1 MGVNKNFRPG
11 ISHPFYF
18 IRTGLYEG
26 IRDRAD
32 RLHGTLL
39 DFGCGEKPY
48 QSLFTNV
55 SKYIGLDYENPGH
68 SHKNEH
74 IDVFYNGENIPFGD
88 EYFDSALCSEVFE
101 HLFNLE
107 LSLSELHRVLKPG
120 GTLLVTCPFV
130 WEEHEL
136 PHDYARYTTFALN
149 HLFERHGFQ
158 VLEYQKKGNFIQA
171 IAQLKILNFARTIA
185 PKINRVRGAHY
196 LSEFCVTAINA
207 WAKFKSKIM
216 PNDQSIY
223 LSNIF
228 LVQKATAP
236 KKETSSPLVR

>member
-1 MGVNKNFRPG
+1 MDVNKNFRPG
-11 ISHPFYF
+11 IDHPFYF

-26 IRDRAD
+26 IRDRAG

-48 QSLFTNV
+48 KSLF
-55 SKYIGLDYENPGH
+55 SKVDRYIGLDFENPGH
-68 SHKNEH
+68 SHKNEN
-74 IDVFYNGENIPFGD
+74 IDVFYNGENIPFD
-88 EYFDSALCSEVFE
+88 DNYFDSALCSEVFE

-107 LSLSELHRVLKPG
+107 VSLSELCRVLKPG

-149 HLFERHGFQ
+149 HLFERHGFE
-158 VLEYQKKGNFIQA
+158 VLEYEKKGNFIQT
-171 IAQLKILNFARTIA
+171 IAQLKILNFNRTIG
-185 PKINRVRGAHY
+185 PRINRVRGGHY
-196 LSEFCVTAINA
+196 VTRLWIAAINV
-207 WAKFKSKIM
+207 WASLKGKIM
-216 PNDQSIY
+216 GNDKSIY

-228 LVQKATAP
+228 LVQK
-236 KKETSSPLVR
+236 KKGQ